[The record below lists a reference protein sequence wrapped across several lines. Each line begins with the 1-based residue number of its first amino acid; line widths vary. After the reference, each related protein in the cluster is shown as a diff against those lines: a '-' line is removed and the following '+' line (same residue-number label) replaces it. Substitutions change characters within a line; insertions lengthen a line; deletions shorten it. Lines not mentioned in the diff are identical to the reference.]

1 MGNIRFYAAS
11 QSYYARILSLMGSNV
26 IEDEEK
32 EVFKEWLKEDT
43 NDMHDLSRDIFES
56 QHLLPDDH
64 DRIRKDENILTWFL
78 FGNEISYQKFSLFD
92 SI

>member
-1 MGNIRFYAAS
+1 
-11 QSYYARILSLMGSNV
+11 MGSNV

-56 QHLLPDDH
+56 
-64 DRIRKDENILTWFL
+64 
-78 FGNEISYQKFSLFD
+78 
-92 SI
+92 